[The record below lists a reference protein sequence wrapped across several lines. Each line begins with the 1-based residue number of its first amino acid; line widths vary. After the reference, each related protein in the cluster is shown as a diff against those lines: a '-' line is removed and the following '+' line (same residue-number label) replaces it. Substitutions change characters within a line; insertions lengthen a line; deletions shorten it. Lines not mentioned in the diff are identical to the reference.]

1 VLANV
6 VPPSAGGLRDPRR
19 GVVVGRV
26 VVLHALGLGGDLFV
40 VVIFVFEGGCTMTVG
55 NVGRRLGGRG
65 GEKSWI
71 GENQRFHDGG
81 RWSRWKTSAMQ
92 ITLNRRGRISVRA
105 VKILD
110 FKAF

>member
-1 VLANV
+1 MLANV

-19 GVVVGRV
+19 GVVWGRV
-26 VVLHALGLGGDLFV
+26 VVLHALGLGGDEFV
-40 VVIFVFEGGCTMTVG
+40 VVIFVCVGGCTMTVG

-71 GENQRFHDGG
+71 GENQRFHDGC
-81 RWSRWKTSAMQ
+81 WSRCETSA
-92 ITLNRRGRISVRA
+92 IANHPKIGLGRISVLA